1 MKYVIILI
9 FKFEETGVPVTSKGM
24 KILSRRA
31 GLSTWSSTF
40 PHTVGNAS
48 KDWLENLR
56 VKQLYVTGPTY
67 GSIQRTV
74 QRIQFG
80 LILYFSEEQGEKN
93 RTYDTQSHQCPQIT
107 DIGSWQRNWN

>member
-1 MKYVIILI
+1 M
-9 FKFEETGVPVTSKGM
+9 
-24 KILSRRA
+24 
-31 GLSTWSSTF
+31 
-40 PHTVGNAS
+40 GNAS

-93 RTYDTQSHQCPQIT
+93 RTYDYSEPSMPSNHRYRLMAEKLKLVGMVGKYGTTEKCGIQFSCYNNIT
-107 DIGSWQRNWN
+107 